1 MRVTNDEARLFIYDI
16 DIRAEKRF
24 LSVNESRIHE
34 LCTDLLEARETID
47 KQTELIKE
55 MREEINLTLRDF
67 EKIDEVCK
75 TANVMPF
82 SLTKKKLCEIMEKT
96 KEYAE

>member
-1 MRVTNDEARLFIYDI
+1 MRVTNEQ
-16 DIRAEKRF
+16 IRAE
-24 LSVNESRIHE
+24 II
-34 LCTDLLEARETID
+34 CTQREACDGCPFYGVDNCDNLRGNDFDMYKDLLEAR
-47 KQTELIKE
+47 ELIKE

-75 TANVMPF
+75 IANVMPF
-82 SLTKKKLCEIMEKT
+82 SLTKRKLFELLEKT